1 MEEPKSSATTATVSS
16 FSAQTVE
23 AGEAQHKWSALL
35 ITGYVIDQFGFTPA
49 FYLAAST
56 YLAGMLLHWFVKE

>member
-1 MEEPKSSATTATVSS
+1 MEEPKSSATTATDSS

-23 AGEAQHKWSALL
+23 ACEAHKWSALL

-56 YLAGMLLHWFVKE
+56 YLAGMLLLWFVKE